1 MARTFVSPGVFTNEI
16 DASFLP
22 QALASIGGAFIGLAE
37 KGPAFV
43 PVRVSNFNE
52 FAQFFGDLNE
62 NYVLSYM
69 AKSYLKNTG
78 TANIVR
84 VLGPAGRTA
93 NGQSVTA
100 GYTADPVWGITAG
113 SGSVGAVMA
122 LLEVTAS
129 ADLVVTDL
137 GGTELY
143 VEISGTGGAGFDPR
157 VAVTASFA
165 TGSSNYIKNVLNTD
179 PTQFGTSGYYVKEV
193 YDYALKKFT
202 AGNAKFSSASYA
214 LTDNTFGF
222 NSGSTPWLN
231 SQVFGGSTEYN
242 LFRLHTLGHGVAENG
257 RFKVNVLNVKS
268 AVNPAVNQFGKFDL
282 EVREFASDKLV
293 ETYPGLDLDP
303 TSRNYLALRL
313 GDQYWTYNQTLE
325 KMEVNGLYANQSK
338 YIRVELTTGS
348 FPDSS
353 LPWGFRGFVKSAI
366 SVASGSGVADTG
378 VDVSV
383 TGGLND
389 IPYVKD
395 LLDKS
400 TQSDYQ
406 EGIYWGVEYVLSGSV
421 KSRLSKLPSMTLSD
435 ADFSLKNVSG
445 SSLSTFTYLTTNPAA
460 SQKAPADSDSHTGLS
475 PEFARFTLPL
485 AFGWDGFD
493 PRKAD
498 PLDND
503 VELLTVTQ
511 LGTQALRQAIDI
523 IGDPDFIDI
532 NLLAIPGIY
541 SDKVVEYGITRV
553 ENRADA
559 FYVIDV
565 SGSSVDTVVSEVK
578 NRGFDTNYAGVY
590 YSDIYVKDTVNNK
603 VVRVPAS
610 LPAVAAISHNDRV
623 SYEWFAPA
631 GFDRAG
637 LNIDV
642 VGFNVIQAVDRLKAD
657 ERDKLYEN
665 RINPIASFPGQG
677 MVIWGQKTLQA
688 KASALD
694 RINVRRLMIKARKLI
709 ASVAKLLVFEPN
721 NPTTW
726 TRFKQ
731 QVNPIL
737 EDMQRKNGLER
748 FRVVMDDTVNTPDLI
763 DRNIMKGVIQLVPT
777 RAAEFISLDFVI
789 SPSGVTFED

>member
-1 MARTFVSPGVFTNEI
+1 MARTFVSPGVFVNEI

-22 QALASIGGAFIGLAE
+22 QAIASIGGAFIGLAE

-52 FAQFFGDLNE
+52 FAQYFGDLNE
-62 NYVLSYM
+62 DYMLSYM
-69 AKSYLKNTG
+69 SKAYLKNTG

-84 VLGPAGRTA
+84 VLGPSGRTA
-93 NGQSVTA
+93 NGQSVTP
-100 GYTADPVWGITAG
+100 GYTAQSVWGITAG

-122 LLEVTAS
+122 LLELTAS
-129 ADLVVTDL
+129 AALVVNDLTGDQLDVRITGSSLAGTD
-137 GGTELY
+137 GY
-143 VEISGTGGAGFDPR
+143 VISA
-157 VAVTASFA
+157 TASFN
-165 TGSSNYIKNVLNTD
+165 TGSANYIKNILNTD
-179 PTQFGTSGYYVKEV
+179 PTQFATKGYFVKEV
-193 YDYALKKFT
+193 YDYALKQFA

-214 LTDNTFGF
+214 ITDHTFGF
-222 NSGSTPWLN
+222 NSGSTPWIK
-231 SQVFGGSTEYN
+231 SQTFGGSTEYN
-242 LFRLHTLGHGVAENG
+242 LLRFHTLGHGVAENG
-257 RFKVNVLNVKS
+257 RFKVNILNIKAS
-268 AVNPAVNQFGKFDL
+268 ANPEVSQYGKFDV
-282 EVREFASDKLV
+282 EVREFESDKLV
-293 ETYPGLDLDP
+293 ESFPGLDLDP
-303 TSRNYLALRL
+303 TSINYVLLRL
-313 GDQYWTYNQTLE
+313 GDQFWTYNQSLE
-325 KMEVNGLYANQSK
+325 KMEVNGTYPNQSK
-338 YIRVELTTGS
+338 FIRAELTTGS
-348 FPDSS
+348 FPQSA
-353 LPWGFRGFVKSAI
+353 LPWGFRGFAKSDLMVI
-366 SVASGSGVADTG
+366 SGSGAGDRG
-378 VDVSV
+378 VNSSV
-383 TGGLND
+383 NGMID
-389 IPYVKD
+389 IPLVKD

-406 EGIYWGVEYVLSGSV
+406 VGNLWGVEYVLSGSV
-421 KSRLSKLPSMTLSD
+421 KARLTKLPSLTGSD

-445 SSLSTFTYLTTNPAA
+445 SSLSTFTYNASNPVA
-460 SQKAPADSDSHTGLS
+460 SQKQPADSNSHTGLS
-475 PEFARFTLPL
+475 PDYAKFSLPF

-493 PRKAD
+493 VRKSN

-503 VELLTVTQ
+503 VELATVTQ
-511 LGTQALRQAIDI
+511 IGTQALRQAVDI
-523 IGDPDFIDI
+523 VGDPDFIDI

-541 SDKVVEYGITRV
+541 SSKVVDYAITAI

-559 FYVIDV
+559 FYVIDI
-565 SGSSVDTVVSEVK
+565 SGSNVDTVVSNVK
-578 NRGFDTNYAGVY
+578 NRGFDTNYAAVY
-590 YSDIYVKDTVNNK
+590 YSDIYVKDTKNNK

-623 SYEWFAPA
+623 AYEWYAPA

-642 VGFNVIQAVDRLKAD
+642 VGFNVVQAVDRLKAS

-677 MVIWGQKTLQA
+677 MVIWGQKTLQS

-694 RINVRRLMIKARKLI
+694 RINVRRLMLKARKLI
-709 ASVAKLLVFEPN
+709 ASVAKMLVFEPN

-737 EDMQRKNGLER
+737 EDIQRKNGLER
-748 FRVVMDDTVNTPDLI
+748 FRVVMDDSVNTPDLV